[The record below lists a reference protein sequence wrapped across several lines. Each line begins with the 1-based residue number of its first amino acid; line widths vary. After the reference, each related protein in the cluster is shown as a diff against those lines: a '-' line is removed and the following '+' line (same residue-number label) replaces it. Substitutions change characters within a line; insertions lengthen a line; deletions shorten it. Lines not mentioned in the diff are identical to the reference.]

1 LNVEVAVDQPV
12 SHAADFL
19 PRNLRMS
26 LFQLRAQ
33 PADRLADNFETS
45 DDRVLDL
52 FPSEKILAPR
62 PLAMNLRERILYVP

>member
-1 LNVEVAVDQPV
+1 
-12 SHAADFL
+12 
-19 PRNLRMS
+19 MS
-26 LFQLRAQ
+26 FFQLRAQ

-62 PLAMNLRERILYVP
+62 PLAMDLRERILYVP